1 MWMLAQLAFYA
12 LEGCGQTA
20 LKQRPVEAEREC
32 KIATVD
38 HRIRLLGRSCH
49 TADRHPAVEDAGFGT
64 RDQCLHFGIIDL
76 AAFVDGG
83 GEIAGPITA
92 TSMPGV
98 AMISSMRLTASTC
111 SIVIMQIMSS
121 SAAAM

>member
-1 MWMLAQLAFYA
+1 MWMLPELAFYA
-12 LEGCGQTA
+12 LEGRRQTA

-38 HRIRLLGRSCH
+38 HRIRLLGRACH
-49 TADRHPAVEDAGFGT
+49 AADRHPAVEDAGFGT

-83 GEIAGPITA
+83 GEIAGADHGNVDAGRRHDLIN
-92 TSMPGV
+92 
-98 AMISSMRLTASTC
+98 AMTASTC

-121 SAAAM
+121 